1 MVGAN
6 IVHILLSARHK
17 IQITSTKISTHLFL
31 TFWLSVWVSLGQ
43 PEQQQAKKDE
53 HLEDG
58 ARRAPRLLANDDW
71 AKSLDSEGMARYGP
85 WCPMVTWEGRDPHLT
100 HMCLCFSVLI
110 AYMTLLGADHMCL
123 CFRVL
128 ITCDTD
134 CI

>member
-17 IQITSTKISTHLFL
+17 IQITSTKISTHLFV

-43 PEQQQAKKDE
+43 PEQQQAKKDK

-71 AKSLDSEGMARYGP
+71 VKSVDSEGIVVSRWHGTARGVQ
-85 WCPMVTWEGRDPHLT
+85 WSLGKVATLT
-100 HMCLCFSVLI
+100 SL
-110 AYMTLLGADHMCL
+110 
-123 CFRVL
+123 
-128 ITCDTD
+128 TCV
-134 CI
+134 CASGC